1 MEPFTNAT
9 WIALL
14 SAVISLIALIKSF
27 LTDKK
32 AKKLDLKLKEMQL
45 QKHNQEEIDGKKA
58 NVEVSVVEM
67 PRGQNNKLKFYNK
80 GKSIARNVTFEI
92 PSDSED
98 DIQLLMPK
106 NYFPYPKLLPQQ
118 SFEIMYIDMS
128 RLPHQTI
135 VICWDDD
142 FSENNS
148 KEMIVDM

>member
-1 MEPFTNAT
+1 MEPFTNAN

-67 PRGQNNKLKFYNK
+67 P
-80 GKSIARNVTFEI
+80 
-92 PSDSED
+92 
-98 DIQLLMPK
+98 
-106 NYFPYPKLLPQQ
+106 
-118 SFEIMYIDMS
+118 
-128 RLPHQTI
+128 
-135 VICWDDD
+135 
-142 FSENNS
+142 
-148 KEMIVDM
+148 